1 MRTFIYMVRHG
12 DSPKEGNERTRGL
25 TEKGKLDVQRIA
37 EVLKNEGI
45 NTVISS
51 PYSRSILTVEPLA
64 KQIGQEVLI
73 IEDLK
78 ERIFTAENER
88 ISDRELFPL
97 LEKSYV
103 DPNFSLKGGET
114 NADCQKRAVKVL
126 KEILNTYIG
135 KKVVIGTHGLVM
147 TLMMGDYDLS
157 YDLTFLHNTSKPD
170 IYRMEFNGQELVKV
184 NRLWESHRFK

>member
-1 MRTFIYMVRHG
+1 MVRHG

-25 TEKGKLDVQRIA
+25 TEKGKLDAQKIA
-37 EVLKNEGI
+37 EVLKDEGI

-64 KQIGQEVLI
+64 KHIGQEVLI

-103 DPNFSLKGGET
+103 DPNFSLEGGEA
-114 NADCQKRAVKVL
+114 NAECQKRAVKVL

-184 NRLWESHRFK
+184 NRLWESHRLK

>member
-25 TEKGKLDVQRIA
+25 TEKGKLDAQRIA
-37 EVLKNEGI
+37 EVLKDEGI

-184 NRLWESHRFK
+184 NRLWESHRLK

>member
-25 TEKGKLDVQRIA
+25 TEKGKLDAQRIA
-37 EVLKNEGI
+37 EVLKDEGI

-88 ISDRELFPL
+88 ISDSELFPL

-114 NADCQKRAVKVL
+114 NAECQKRVVKVL

-135 KKVVIGTHGLVM
+135 KKVVICTHGLVM

>member
-1 MRTFIYMVRHG
+1 MVRHG
-12 DSPKEGNERTRGL
+12 DSPKEGNERTRAL
-25 TEKGKLDVQRIA
+25 TEKGKLDAQRIA
-37 EVLKNEGI
+37 EVLKDEGI

-64 KQIGQEVLI
+64 KQIGQEVII

-88 ISDRELFPL
+88 ISDSELFPL

-114 NADCQKRAVKVL
+114 NAECQKRVVKVL

>member
-25 TEKGKLDVQRIA
+25 TEKGKLDAQRIA

-103 DPNFSLKGGET
+103 DPNFSLKGGEM

-184 NRLWESHRFK
+184 NRLWESHRLK